1 MSNFTLSLPATAL
14 VAAVLSNSSF
24 AQSAQFFPIP
34 GVASAPGTNSSFC
47 GFSGNTGY
55 SAVRVSADGSTVATV
70 VYDPGFANG
79 AVPRRAARWTETS
92 GTVVLTPEL
101 SGLYPCTG
109 ISADGRTIY
118 GESWRWTAT
127 GGNVDLAPLLGSQRK
142 IFGCSDDGQTITG
155 TRGTYYGPG
164 SDIDLFRWN
173 LSSGVLQILPRA
185 PGIPEGYFY
194 FNTISG
200 DGSVVGGSTLR
211 PGGAY
216 QLFAAARIDASGVQL
231 LTQET
236 SGEGVSDLSFDGSV
250 AVGYTQENGF
260 QSRAFRW
267 EASTGTV
274 FIDNVV
280 GSNSA
285 YARAVDADGDVI
297 VGDYLSFGT
306 PGTRAFVWRQG
317 VGFFDLQDE
326 LEGNYGLAQQLAGW
340 KLEVAIDVSADGRTI
355 VGSALN
361 PQGCNQAFLVRLFEG
376 VTSYCTSATSSA
388 GCVATLVEEGA
399 PSASANSGFNLR
411 LVGAEAQRPGLIF
424 YGVSG
429 RIALPWASG
438 SSSTLCVKPPT
449 QRMTLSNTAG
459 ALGTCNGTFATDW
472 LAYLASSSGALAA
485 PATPGQLVQAQAWY
499 RDPPAPKATNLSNAL
514 EFTVL
519 P

>member
-1 MSNFTLSLPATAL
+1 MSNFTLSLSAAAL
-14 VAAVLSNSSF
+14 AAAFLSNSGF
-24 AQSAQFFPIP
+24 AQSAQFIPIP
-34 GVASAPGTNSSFC
+34 GAASMPGSNPNFC

-101 SGLYPCTG
+101 QGLYPCTG

-127 GGNVDLAPLLGSQRK
+127 GGYEDLAPLLGSERT

-155 TRGTYYGPG
+155 TQGIYGLAAE
-164 SDIDLFRWN
+164 IDLFRWN
-173 LSSGVLQILPRA
+173 LNGGVPQILPRA
-185 PGIPEGYFY
+185 AGIPEGYFY
-194 FNTISG
+194 FNSISG

-211 PGGAY
+211 PGGVF
-216 QLFAAARIDASGVQL
+216 QLSAAARIDANGVQL

-236 SGEGVSDLSFDGSV
+236 SQEGVSDLSFDGRV

-267 EASTGTV
+267 EAATGTV

-297 VGDYLSFGT
+297 VGDYLNFGT

-317 VGFFDLQDE
+317 LGFFDLQDE

-411 LVGAEAQRPGLIF
+411 LVSADAQRQGLIF

-429 RIALPWASG
+429 RTALPWASG
-438 SSSTLCVKPPT
+438 SSSTMCVKSPT

-459 ALGTCNGTFATDW
+459 ALGTCNGSFATDW
-472 LAYLASSSGALAA
+472 LAYLASSSSALAA

-499 RDPPAPKATNLSNAL
+499 RDPPAPKSTNLSNAL